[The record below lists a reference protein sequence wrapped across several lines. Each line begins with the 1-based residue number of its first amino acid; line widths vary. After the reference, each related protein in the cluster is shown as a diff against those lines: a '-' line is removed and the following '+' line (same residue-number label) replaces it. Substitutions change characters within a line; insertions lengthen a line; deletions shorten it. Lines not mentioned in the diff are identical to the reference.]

1 MDAITHNRAAQLRSR
16 NINGYRAMN
25 SARREALLP
34 TAALLLACAAAWCLP
49 QAFVPLKVAIVP
61 ALGLIMFGMGL
72 TLTGPQLAAVLRR
85 PRWLLQGIGLQFL
98 IMPTLA
104 WAIAA
109 KLGLPPT
116 LAAGLILVGA
126 CPGGTASN
134 VVTYLARG
142 DVALSVAMTAAS
154 TLVAPL
160 ATPWLTL
167 WLAGAR
173 VDVPA
178 LAMLLDILRMV
189 LLPVLAGV
197 LLRRYLGGLARRLA
211 GWLPGL
217 SMLLIALIVA
227 IIVALNRHQ
236 LAATGVLVA
245 TAVVLHNGLGFAL
258 GYLGARLG
266 GAGPAQR
273 RAIAIEIGMQNSGL
287 ATALAI
293 KFLPPLAAL
302 PAALF
307 SVWQNLAGLGLAAL
321 WRRGR

>member
-1 MDAITHNRAAQLRSR
+1 M
-16 NINGYRAMN
+16 
-25 SARREALLP
+25 LP
-34 TAALLLACAAAWCLP
+34 TAALLLACVGAW
-49 QAFVPLKVAIVP
+49 FVPQLFAPLKGAIVP

-72 TLTGPQLAAVLRR
+72 TLTGPQLTAVLRR
-85 PRWLLQGIGLQFL
+85 PRYLLLGIGLQFL
-98 IMPTLA
+98 IMPALA
-104 WAIAA
+104 WGLAE
-109 KLGLPPT
+109 LLQLPPT

-134 VVTYLARG
+134 VMTYLARG

-160 ATPWLTL
+160 LTPWITW
-167 WLAGAR
+167 WLAGTR

-178 LAMLLDILRMV
+178 AAMLLDILRIV

-197 LLRRYLGGLARRLA
+197 LLRRYPAAFAKRLA

-227 IIVALNRHQ
+227 IILALNRDQ
-236 LAATGVLVA
+236 LAATGALVA
-245 TAVVLHNGLGFAL
+245 GAVVLHNALGFAL
-258 GYLGARLG
+258 GYAGARLG
-266 GAGPAQR
+266 GATPAQR
-273 RAIAIEIGMQNSGL
+273 RTIAIEVGMQNSGL

-307 SVWQNLAGLGLAAL
+307 SVWQNLAGLGLATA
-321 WRRGR
+321 WRRAR

>member
-1 MDAITHNRAAQLRSR
+1 LN
-16 NINGYRAMN
+16 
-25 SARREALLP
+25 P
-34 TAALLLACAAAWCLP
+34 AALRDGLAPTGLLLAACAAAWFVP
-49 QAFVPLKVAIVP
+49 QALVPLKGAIVP

-72 TLTGPQLAAVLRR
+72 TLTGPQLTAVLRR
-85 PRWLLQGIGLQFL
+85 PRWLLLGIGLQFL

-104 WAIAA
+104 WGLAEL
-109 KLGLPPT
+109 LGLPPT

-134 VVTYLARG
+134 VMTYLARG

-167 WLAGAR
+167 WLAGTR

-178 LAMLLDILRMV
+178 LAMLIDILRIV

-197 LLRRYLGGLARRLA
+197 LLRRYLAGLAKGLAR
-211 GWLPGL
+211 WLPGL

-227 IIVALNRHQ
+227 IILALNRHQ
-236 LAATGVLVA
+236 LAATGTLVA
-245 TAVVLHNGLGFAL
+245 GAVVLHNGFGFAL

-273 RAIAIEIGMQNSGL
+273 RAIAIEVGMQNSGL

-307 SVWQNLAGLGLAAL
+307 SVWQNLAGLGLAAA

>member
-1 MDAITHNRAAQLRSR
+1 MDAIKPNRAAKLRSH
-16 NINGYRAMN
+16 NANGHTAMK
-25 SARREALLP
+25 SSRLEAFFPTFALL
-34 TAALLLACAAAWCLP
+34 AACAGAWFVP
-49 QAFVPLKVAIVP
+49 QAFVPLKGAIVP

-72 TLTGPQLAAVLRR
+72 TLTGPQLTGVLRR
-85 PRWLLQGIGLQFL
+85 PRWLLLGIGLQFL

-104 WAIAA
+104 WSLAEL
-109 KLGLPPT
+109 LGLPPT

-134 VVTYLARG
+134 VMTYLARG

-154 TLVAPL
+154 TIVAPL

-167 WLAGAR
+167 WLAGTR
-173 VDVPA
+173 VDVPT
-178 LAMLLDILRMV
+178 LAMLGDILRIV
-189 LLPVLAGV
+189 LLPVLAGM
-197 LLRRYLGGLARRLA
+197 LLRRYLAGIAKRLAR
-211 GWLPGL
+211 WLPGL

-227 IIVALNRHQ
+227 IILALNRHQ
-236 LAATGVLVA
+236 LAVTGVLVA
-245 TAVVLHNGLGFAL
+245 GAVVLHNGLGFVL

-273 RAIAIEIGMQNSGL
+273 RAIAIEVGMQNSGL

-307 SVWQNLAGLGLAAL
+307 SVWQNLAGLGLAAA

>member
-1 MDAITHNRAAQLRSR
+1 MKLSRLEAIF
-16 NINGYRAMN
+16 
-25 SARREALLP
+25 P
-34 TAALLLACAAAWCLP
+34 TFALLLACAAAWFVP
-49 QAFVPLKVAIVP
+49 QVFVPLKAAIVP

-72 TLTGPQLAAVLRR
+72 TLTAAQLSAVLRR
-85 PRWLLQGIGLQFL
+85 PRWLLLGIGLQFAV
-98 IMPTLA
+98 MPVLA
-104 WAIAA
+104 FGIAA
-109 KLGLPPT
+109 RLGLAPT

-134 VVTYLARG
+134 VMTYLARG

-154 TLVAPL
+154 TIVAPL
-160 ATPWLTL
+160 ATPWVTL
-167 WLAGAR
+167 WLAGTR

-178 LAMLLDILRMV
+178 LAMLIDILRIV
-189 LLPVLAGV
+189 LLPVLAGM
-197 LLRRYLGGLARRLA
+197 LLRRYLAGIAKRLAR
-211 GWLPGL
+211 WLPGL

-227 IIVALNRHQ
+227 IILALNRHQ
-236 LAATGVLVA
+236 LAATCVLVA
-245 TAVVLHNGLGFAL
+245 GAVVLHNALGFAL

-273 RAIAIEIGMQNSGL
+273 RAIAIEVGMQNSGL

-302 PAALF
+302 PAAVF
-307 SVWQNLAGLGLAAL
+307 SVWQNLAGLGLAAV